1 MPGLAPGDGQPV
13 APPVDVVQGQRRH
26 LAGPQ
31 PVGHQ
36 QQQDRVITLAARS
49 AAVDGAEHQPGL
61 LPGDG
66 PRDAGQLVG
75 RRPLYGLAQV
85 GCQQALAARVAE
97 EHAQHPADGPHRR
110 PGQARTGALGDER
123 AEDRRRQVLQP
134 GDADLLQVRL
144 EARQVM
150 PVTHDRLR
158 AQAALLGQVLEEPRH
173 RAGEGQLTARPAGA
187 LEAGQDHRQHLPGR
201 ATDLGSGSPAAAPR
215 GHPHSDEI
223 IDVSGQVRHG
233 RGAAPARELP
243 ERHQRLDMAPHRP
256 GAIAPLSQPAGIAL
270 DLCADPAGPD
280 PAGRLRLDRSR
291 SPASGQLPLSCG
303 VEEAAFSG
311 QALCGRPRHRRAHHR
326 R

>member
-1 MPGLAPGDGQPV
+1 MPGLAPGDGEPV
-13 APPVDVVQGQRRH
+13 APPVDIVQGQRRH

-49 AAVDGAEHQPGL
+49 TPVDGAEHQPDL

-85 GCQQALAARVAE
+85 GGQQALTARIAE

-134 GDADLLQVRL
+134 GDADLLQVGL

-150 PVTHDRLR
+150 PVGHDRLR
-158 AQAALLGQVLEEPRH
+158 AQAALVGQVLEEPRH
-173 RAGEGQLTARPAGA
+173 RAGEGQLTVRPACA
-187 LEAGQDHRQHLPGR
+187 LEAGQDHRQHLLDR
-201 ATDLGSGSPAAAPR
+201 AADFGSGSPAAAVCGR
-215 GHPHSDEI
+215 PHSDEI
-223 IDVSGQVRHG
+223 TDVSGQVRQG
-233 RGAAPARELP
+233 RGSAPTGELP
-243 ERHQRLDMAPHRP
+243 ERHQRLDMTPHCP
-256 GAIAPLSQPAGIAL
+256 GAIASLS
-270 DLCADPAGPD
+270 
-280 PAGRLRLDRSR
+280 
-291 SPASGQLPLSCG
+291 
-303 VEEAAFSG
+303 
-311 QALCGRPRHRRAHHR
+311 
-326 R
+326 